1 MNWASPITVEE
12 DANTDREVAALL
24 WSSPNS
30 WKTTS
35 TAVQPDFDLH
45 PEFGFPAG
53 SDRASYTLAVAVQG
67 VFESAYRESGALAP
81 TEGEEV
87 SQQNQMALITT
98 SAPTARLVVFG
109 SAEFLDDT
117 VFQISTS
124 LSMDRYLNSLK
135 VLQNAVAW
143 STEDTELLEIQSGGS
158 ASRLLAPLNEGQQS
172 FLEGANYVLALL
184 ALVAVGIVWNV
195 RRRSERPLELVTS
208 EAIEA
213 KRVTGEGGQ

>member
-1 MNWASPITVEE
+1 M
-12 DANTDREVAALL
+12 
-24 WSSPNS
+24 
-30 WKTTS
+30 
-35 TAVQPDFDLH
+35 
-45 PEFGFPAG
+45 
-53 SDRASYTLAVAVQG
+53 
-67 VFESAYRESGALAP
+67 
-81 TEGEEV
+81 
-87 SQQNQMALITT
+87 
-98 SAPTARLVVFG
+98 
-109 SAEFLDDT
+109 
-117 VFQISTS
+117 
-124 LSMDRYLNSLK
+124 
-135 VLQNAVAW
+135 AW